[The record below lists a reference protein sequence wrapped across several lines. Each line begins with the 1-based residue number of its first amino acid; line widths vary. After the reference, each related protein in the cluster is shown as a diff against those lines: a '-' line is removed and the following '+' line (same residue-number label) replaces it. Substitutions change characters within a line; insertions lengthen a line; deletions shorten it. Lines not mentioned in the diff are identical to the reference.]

1 MLFAAAVLPDV
12 ISLRSFDPGKT
23 ALMRQQRGG
32 VVQEWMPLAKI
43 SGHLREAVLY
53 GEDLNFYAHHGIDF
67 FELRESFKKNWKK
80 KRWARGASTITMQ
93 LSKNL
98 YLSTRKSPLR
108 KVLELILT
116 LEMEMLLPKE
126 RILELYLNV
135 IEWGPGIYGAEA
147 ASRHYFKKPAA
158 ALGSAEAA
166 YLAAIIP
173 SPRRYTQPRYQRYA
187 ERRKR
192 WILARMGRPERV
204 APAPSTE
211 VPKAPLPVPPER
223 TPFEPIPPE
232 ELEPEPL
239 PPEEEIPEVTSEPED
254 ANPPPINPLG
264 DQP

>member
-1 MLFAAAVLPDV
+1 
-12 ISLRSFDPGKT
+12 
-23 ALMRQQRGG
+23 
-32 VVQEWMPLAKI
+32 
-43 SGHLREAVLY
+43 
-53 GEDLNFYAHHGIDF
+53 
-67 FELRESFKKNWKK
+67 
-80 KRWARGASTITMQ
+80 MQ

-108 KVLELILT
+108 KALELILT

-158 ALGSAEAA
+158 ALGPAEAA

-192 WILARMGRPERV
+192 WILARMTRP
-204 APAPSTE
+204 AGE
-211 VPKAPLPVPPER
+211 VPVPTLPEAGEIPAPLPEAPLER
-223 TPFEPIPPE
+223 APFAPIPPE
-232 ELEPEPL
+232 EVEPEPL
-239 PPEEEIPEVTSEPED
+239 PPEEEIPEMTSEPED
-254 ANPPPINPLG
+254 ASPINTEG